1 MPKHT
6 KQEILNDQRV
16 VANSLANI
24 KKERKLKN
32 ESLFSGDPFEKS
44 ETKIDEKNKK
54 ITRGWYDF
62 KALNLKYNNPK
73 IFQNYLPQEN
83 QHKNLFKL
91 LNYCRCLSLG
101 FSEFKGCRLNFKNYF
116 HQLNLVLDFEIKK
129 EEEILFTSLLNFF
142 DCKKF
147 NFKLLKKNYPKLFKN
162 DLETLYK
169 NLASQE
175 SYSFNCLEIIKR
187 ICPNQNDDEF
197 EVSKNKENIEE
208 NSTKL
213 NKKKEREKKQ
223 SSSELFDE
231 RKIEKKEGK
240 IESEK
245 NHSLL
250 NQTKEKKYNS
260 YTKEFD
266 LFADASD
273 LSTKNELNE
282 LRKKFDKEC
291 FESTN
296 LINKLVRKLDK
307 LLNSLNRNSW
317 QFDQEE
323 GYFDTSKFAS
333 FIANPNHNNIFKY
346 EREKKEK
353 NTIVSLLLDNSGS
366 MRGKPI
372 ITAAIT
378 TEIITKVL
386 ERCNVNVEILGF
398 TTREWKGGRSKK
410 KWEKNGKPNFPGRL
424 NDLLHIIY
432 KDADYQWYRC
442 KNNLG
447 LILKEGLLKENIDG
461 EALLWAH
468 NRLTLRHENKK
479 ILIVISDGAPVDD
492 STLSSNSADI
502 LDNHLKETVSQIQ
515 KRGFINLLAI
525 GIGHDVSKY
534 YNNAFVI
541 DDINSLGDVIIENL
555 SSMLLAK

>member
-1 MPKHT
+1 LPKHT

-54 ITRGWYDF
+54 ITRGWFDF
-62 KALNLKYNNPK
+62 KALNLKYSNPK

-213 NKKKEREKKQ
+213 NKKKERKKKQ

-240 IESEK
+240 IESEN

-410 KWEKNGKPNFPGRL
+410 KWEKNGKPSFPGRL

-432 KDADYQWYRC
+432 KDADCQWYRC

-555 SSMLLAK
+555 SSMLVAK

>member
-54 ITRGWYDF
+54 ITRGWFDF

-213 NKKKEREKKQ
+213 NKKKERKKKQ

-231 RKIEKKEGK
+231 RKIEKEKGNV
-240 IESEK
+240 ESEK

-250 NQTKEKKYNS
+250 NQTKEKKYNY

-266 LFADASD
+266 LFANAAD

-291 FESTN
+291 FESSN

-410 KWEKNGKPNFPGRL
+410 KWEKMGKPNFPGRL

-432 KDADYQWYRC
+432 KDADCQWYRC